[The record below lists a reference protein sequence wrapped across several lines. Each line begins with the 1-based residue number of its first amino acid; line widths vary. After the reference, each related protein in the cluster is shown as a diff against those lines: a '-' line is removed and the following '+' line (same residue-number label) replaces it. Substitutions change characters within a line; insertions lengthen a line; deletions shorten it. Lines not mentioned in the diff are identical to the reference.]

1 MVGIFCCSEW
11 TLLYCVLFGGE
22 SIHNAIKL
30 QQLMT
35 SPLMPKPSIV
45 QKLIRHTPKSK
56 VHETA
61 ILLAMEFKRIME
73 QKTTPIDVQLNN
85 A

>member
-1 MVGIFCCSEW
+1 
-11 TLLYCVLFGGE
+11 
-22 SIHNAIKL
+22 
-30 QQLMT
+30 MT

-85 A
+85 AWRQLIEKNRAHLHAIVDAIITCGR